1 MDSSGSASAASAE
14 AYAFGGTADW
24 RTDLYQDSK
33 CHEIPTHKE
42 SIELINSFDRKFTPE
57 LKTPSVEMPYDG
69 LTQEGFAQMMI
80 DEYVELGI
88 PPEKV
93 YPQSFLTSDV
103 YYWVENTGYGGNAVA
118 LDDKYDD
125 PNYRN
130 WHAELKANGAK
141 IVAPPTWMLVESD
154 PSSELGIKQSDYA
167 SSAQEHGL
175 DIITWTL
182 ERSAPGL
189 KNQWQAKRFLML

>member
-1 MDSSGSASAASAE
+1 
-14 AYAFGGTADW
+14 
-24 RTDLYQDSK
+24 
-33 CHEIPTHKE
+33 
-42 SIELINSFDRKFTPE
+42 
-57 LKTPSVEMPYDG
+57 
-69 LTQEGFAQMMI
+69 MMI